1 MFLIAHF
8 EFPPL
13 LGTEAGQVMFP
24 AIFDAALTQV
34 TILGALV
41 VDGGAKIIHQNQQ
54 FRWIRF

>member
-1 MFLIAHF
+1 LN
-8 EFPPL
+8 FPR
-13 LGTEAGQVMFP
+13 LGTETGQVMFP